1 MEERAW
7 KLDNELFLLMEK
19 HNNAY
24 YFRFFVLHHNLK
36 DYNYT
41 MLSQGN
47 WDSPHLAFEEARDLL
62 LFLFHFRVGVDGI
75 EEVDYNELIDDIE
88 QNQSK

>member
-41 MLSQGN
+41 MFRQGN
-47 WDSPHLAFEEARDLL
+47 WDSQHLTFEEVRDLL
-62 LFLFHFRVGVDGI
+62 LFLFHFRVEVDGI